1 MLLMRHIG
9 EFPFARCDGTTLRAY
24 GEVGLNFPQCYLR
37 ALKTVPMPVNIR
49 PAARSGV
56 RLCHYGAD
64 HSRSFAYWEARHQ
77 LLPEVRTIFSERSG
91 RQCNLPLCKQPRLRG
106 LDFLLRKPGA

>member
-24 GEVGLNFPQCYLR
+24 GEVGLNFP
-37 ALKTVPMPVNIR
+37 PMLFTCIENCSDACNIR
-49 PAARSGV
+49 TAARSGG
-56 RLCHYGAD
+56 RLCQHGAD
-64 HSRSFAYWEARHQ
+64 HSHSFVYWEARHQ